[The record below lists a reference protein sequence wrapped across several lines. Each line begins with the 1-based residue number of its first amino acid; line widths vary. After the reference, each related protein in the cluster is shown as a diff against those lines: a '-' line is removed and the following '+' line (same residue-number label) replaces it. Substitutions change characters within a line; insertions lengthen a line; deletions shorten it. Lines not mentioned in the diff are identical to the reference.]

1 MLKLILFLFM
11 PNQSFAA
18 NKLLA
23 EGVPATGN
31 ALMVSTTNTRVGI
44 ATGIPQ
50 YTLDVRGGQYT
61 SGQLIVGGSC
71 TVQGTA
77 LQVGAASNSLIQIGD
92 ASANA
97 QSRLLFLSSN
107 NQKNFQAAFNYNVA
121 GALEFTRATASGG
134 NTFTT
139 PDMVITSVGD
149 IGMGTTIPGVKLD
162 ISGNVRAIANGA
174 IFESSQSVAGNAS
187 YYVHDNTAEAGGKRW
202 RFGYSGGI
210 ASKSA
215 FNFYNQTD
223 AIIGPTFESNGSVG
237 IGTGIP
243 LSKLHVVDG
252 DIRISTTTGSR
263 GIIFQ
268 DGTTQNTA
276 ASTST
281 HSVAISTD
289 IAGTISSAS
298 GFGTCHSTLT
308 VNFSGA
314 PAYLVV
320 AAMGGINGGGA
331 TSTNGLNIMVDGAYP
346 SGLAGGT
353 TGKGIWGCTNGGAV
367 NAVCGISGPIH
378 VFQPTAGSHNICL
391 TERNSGGSFV
401 YGGTS
406 GNQSY
411 AQFVWMVYEMK

>member
-1 MLKLILFLFM
+1 MLKIIAILFL
-11 PNQSFAA
+11 PSTVYSA
-18 NKLLA
+18 NRLIS
-23 EGVPATGN
+23 EGIPATN
-31 ALMVSTTNTRVGI
+31 HTIWIDTTNVRVGI
-44 ATGIPQ
+44 STVAPSYSLHVGGGIYSTGQ
-50 YTLDVRGGQYT
+50 E
-61 SGQLIVGGSC
+61 IVGGTL
-71 TVQGTA
+71 TVQGNA
-77 LQVGAASNSLIQIGD
+77 FSVGAASLAVI
-92 ASANA
+92 
-97 QSRLLFLSSN
+97 
-107 NQKNFQAAFNYNVA
+107 
-121 GALEFTRATASGG
+121 GG
-134 NTFTT
+134 N
-139 PDMVITSVGD
+139 
-149 IGMGTTIPGVKLD
+149 
-162 ISGNVRAIANGA
+162 
-174 IFESSQSVAGNAS
+174 
-187 YYVHDNTAEAGGKRW
+187 
-202 RFGYSGGI
+202 
-210 ASKSA
+210 
-215 FNFYNQTD
+215 
-223 AIIGPTFESNGSVG
+223 VG
-237 IGTGIP
+237 IGTAGPGALLHISNSGGGEMFRIEATADQTPRIRFKANGTNRFDIFGDSSRLTIDSSGGSGTTGINLASGLVGLGVVSP
-243 LSKLHVVDG
+243 ASKLEVKDG